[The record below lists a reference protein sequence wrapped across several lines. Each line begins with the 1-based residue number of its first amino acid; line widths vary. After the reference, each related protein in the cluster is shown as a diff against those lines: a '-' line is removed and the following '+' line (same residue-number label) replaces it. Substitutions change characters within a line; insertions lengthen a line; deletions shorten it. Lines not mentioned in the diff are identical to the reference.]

1 MGDAWRSLLLI
12 AGAYLVL
19 LWSCITPKGAE
30 KTFETQPQMGAARRR
45 TAALL
50 VCLLVLLDLIPLD
63 KRYLNSDHFVTPKTF
78 FSQFNKRPVD
88 EMILEDKDLSYRVL
102 DLTVDP
108 FNDSHPS
115 YWHKNIGGYSPAKLR
130 NYQSFIENTLQKEL
144 GSVAAAISGCKTI
157 DEAEEKMPYL
167 EGLAS
172 MNCRY
177 IIVGED
183 IAPIKYKYARGNAW
197 FTDSAE
203 GDIKMTSYAPNKLTY
218 EYDSATGGQ
227 LVFSE
232 VYYPAGWYL
241 TLDGKDNLDIAQYG
255 NILRCAE
262 VPAGKHSLEMR
273 FDPPSYRIGENVSR
287 CTSIII
293 LLVVLL
299 SVIGVALP
307 ETIKKK

>member
-1 MGDAWRSLLLI
+1 
-12 AGAYLVL
+12 
-19 LWSCITPKGAE
+19 
-30 KTFETQPQMGAARRR
+30 
-45 TAALL
+45 
-50 VCLLVLLDLIPLD
+50 
-63 KRYLNSDHFVTPKTF
+63 
-78 FSQFNKRPVD
+78 
-88 EMILEDKDLSYRVL
+88 MILEDKDLSYRVL

-144 GSVAAAISGCKTI
+144 GSVAADISGCKTI

-197 FTDSAE
+197 FTDFAE

-241 TLDGKDNLDIAQYG
+241 TLDGKDNLYIAQYG